1 MTTVSDLKRFA
12 VLYVDDEEQA
22 LKYFPKLFGGD
33 LRCLTAASVAEARK
47 VIERE
52 GDGIGVVIS
61 DQRMPGESGV
71 ELLSWLRATRPQV
84 VRLLTTAYS
93 DLDSAIA
100 AVNSGAI
107 FRYVIKP
114 WEHRELYGVLARA
127 MEFHIVTRER
137 DSLLQ
142 EKLTSLQRI
151 VMMDRRRCFAVLAAG
166 LSARVRNPLGAL
178 RQYLL
183 SAPAAVP
190 AAGQGADADLW
201 QAAERESRHL
211 FALSEALG
219 REVLDPRP
227 RYASGLAVAEL
238 IAPAFGDAQR
248 ALGQGAAL
256 AISAGTPALS
266 ADREMAIRLLRL
278 LVALAL
284 RVQGP
289 GGSPRPARGAGS
301 RRRRGAHRHHRRPR
315 RLDPGPGRRALRR
328 GDRERRRRRRRR
340 GRPARRPAAR
350 LPPCRHP
357 RGPSGR
363 PRRPGLR
370 AGAAARSRRDPR
382 PGAGQAVDRRPA
394 VLPAGRVNPR
404 GGPAMHQPWQLPTIA
419 CWRARPPA
427 QSRSYLP

>member
-1 MTTVSDLKRFA
+1 MSTGNDLKKYA

-107 FRYVIKP
+107 FRYVVKP

-137 DSLLQ
+137 DTLLQ

-151 VMMDRRRCFAVLAAG
+151 VMMDRRRGFAVLAAG
-166 LSARVRNPLGAL
+166 LSARVRNPLSAL

-183 SAPAAVP
+183 SAPP
-190 AAGQGADADLW
+190 AAPVAASGADSDLW
-201 QAAERESRHL
+201 QAAERESHHL
-211 FALSEALG
+211 FALSEMLG
-219 REVLDPRP
+219 RQVLDPRP
-227 RYASGLAVAEL
+227 LYVSGLTVAEL
-238 IAPAFGDAQR
+238 ISPAYDDAR
-248 ALGQGAAL
+248 SALGPGASL
-256 AISAGTPALS
+256 AIAAGTPAIN

-289 GGSPRPARGAGS
+289 GGT
-301 RRRRGAHRHHRRPR
+301 
-315 RLDPGPGRRALRR
+315 LALR
-328 GDRERRRRRRRR
+328 
-340 GRPARRPAAR
+340 AA
-350 LPPCRHP
+350 
-357 RGPSGR
+357 
-363 PRRPGLR
+363 
-370 AGAAARSRRDPR
+370 AANTGAAVRITIT
-382 PGAGQAVDRRPA
+382 
-394 VLPAGRVNPR
+394 
-404 GGPAMHQPWQLPTIA
+404 GGPAAWGQAQIATLYAAVTASADGRGCEADLLAAYLLAFHHAGTLVVHPGAPAGPGFELTLPLD
-419 CWRARPPA
+419 PA
-427 QSRSYLP
+427 LSADLVPAKSWIDDLLTFQQDD